1 VVLMIADSVE
11 AASRTL
17 NDYTK
22 ESISNL
28 VDSILRK
35 KISESQFENSDITYK
50 EVNIVRES
58 LKRQLAEIYHAR
70 ISYK

>member
-1 VVLMIADSVE
+1 MIADSVE